1 MMEISDGINL
11 LSQISND
18 KDIDA
23 ETRKLA
29 KDNINKIYY
38 IQHFMCGKKVAKK

>member
-1 MMEISDGINL
+1 MMELSDGIKL
-11 LSQISND
+11 LSQIAND
-18 KDIDA
+18 NDLDA

-38 IQHFMCGKKVAKK
+38 IQHLMCRKKVAKK